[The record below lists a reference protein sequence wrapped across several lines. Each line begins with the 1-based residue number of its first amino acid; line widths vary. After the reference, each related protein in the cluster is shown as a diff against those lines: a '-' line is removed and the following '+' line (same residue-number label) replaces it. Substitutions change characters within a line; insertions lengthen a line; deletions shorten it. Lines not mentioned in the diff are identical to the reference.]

1 MKNLSKIV
9 FLISHIPNPRILK
22 RVKILEEDFD
32 ITLIYWDRGQP
43 VKEEFEINPINTVIR
58 INISAPL
65 GKPMKRIIPLMK
77 FIFDALRQLKYEK
90 PNIIHVANIDMLF
103 IAVLYKKNID
113 KNIRI
118 IYEVADLPKYSFYTD
133 VNSVKALIS
142 KILQTLEKKL
152 TSNISKL
159 ILTSPYFWDEYYS
172 KFVSKDKYLFIP
184 NAPFKSL
191 FDKYKGKRVSGD
203 FTIGFIGSV
212 RYIKQ
217 LKMLIDAV
225 DEINEEYNKNIKV
238 FIAGSGPGYE
248 EIIEYSINKTFVEI
262 YGPYNYEKEII
273 SLYEKVDCVYSV
285 YDTKLHNVRIALP
298 NRLYESIVCSI
309 PIIGAKGT
317 VLAKFI
323 EDNKIGFTVD
333 AYDKEE
339 LKRELINIVNNKG
352 LINLYKDNCDRIKYN
367 FYYENNSEKLLYEY
381 KKIIQINGN

>member
-1 MKNLSKIV
+1 MSKIV